1 MSILYIDVMRITSY
15 NSIIKRNTAPHKE
28 VTDNGGDAEEFK
40 RMQQEYQKAFD
51 RLKNVHKT
59 QNGETYEKQTTETAA
74 EFMDIIEKIIHFD
87 GVKVEIIGSWIWLTG
102 NTMAYKEEIKE
113 AGFWWS
119 KSKKSWYYNGETE
132 KKHKIRGHYNM
143 NQLREKWGS
152 VEVEKEERQRIT
164 A

>member
-1 MSILYIDVMRITSY
+1 MAYFTGCT
-15 NSIIKRNTAPHKE
+15 TAEELKKAYHKAAAKLHP
-28 VTDNGGDAEEFK
+28 DNGGDAEEFK

-59 QNGETYEKQTTETAA
+59 QSGETYEKQTTETAA

-87 GVKVEIIGSWIWLTG
+87 GVKVEIIGSWIWLSG
-102 NTMAYKEEIKE
+102 NTMTYKEEIKA

-119 KSKKSWYYNGETE
+119 KSKKTWYYNGETE

-143 NQLREKWGS
+143 SQLREKWGS